1 MKRLYQKH
9 HGLPGIPQIS
19 GRNGKDGDGGNNI
32 YFGFVSDFFNNMEM
46 TVDNFIRIARRG
58 DGSHGYSEKGS
69 YYTGIFSIS
78 DTGNDYTDQ
87 DNYTGNEKYE
97 EVDKGFN
104 EWGDKVEETTRTYDS
119 DMNIFKYIYSDIHN
133 KPYYDIYDYSYRE
146 GGSNPMSWLYIKV
159 DTNNVGSPKPWNTST
174 NVDYWDWIIYD
185 KDDKKES
192 YAYPY
197 SDYSGNIESVDK
209 DFRPGKSLISNID
222 GFELFSIVSNNKRY
236 TYSTDN
242 DHFDDKRYDGYTNDN
257 YSDPLVHPYDENKS
271 MIDYFS
277 DLYISGAE
285 TGVPFDYVKYSKKA
299 VETVLFTDKLNPD
312 IKAGDIIYFYTDKD
326 SFELEHIV
334 DYMVV
339 ITKELE
345 NCTLTELLAHAT
357 ITEPFSFK
365 YTSTKQL
372 SSDDYVITN
381 NSVVSVR
388 YGEKSDD
395 VSSAPEKV
403 KENGNNFANMVSYS
417 SNSGLI
423 IGRLIS
429 KIGTETESDMFFCR
443 ASTGK
448 IFKFMSS
455 YKDNEVTVNKIVSSN
470 NGSKIP
476 LKISNM
482 MIRKNNI
489 GNVEAASVVMSDKII
504 LDSYGYCH
512 TLMEDNY
519 NYSKNAFIVNSTDI
533 INDENYTDYTYGAT
547 VISYDNLEID
557 DNVYKDKE
565 NSTITHYILDSE
577 NNSITLSE
585 IYNENTTHNIV
596 LWVSDSCGIKHYSKH
611 TIAKYDTEI
620 MNYNISVLE
629 DSEIE
634 VDDSQNSDYTIFMC
648 SGLSSDESDNEL
660 NIFVKGTPNIT
671 VFANTHELSSSYNY
685 SNSWCK
691 LSDFKKVSYNDRT
704 DEYKHSAYNK
714 DDGYDMYTVKVHV
727 NDNIP
732 QIIDSDVTKAKDY
745 NRSAGTSNETDG
757 CDLFNA
763 LMKGSTIKTN
773 DRSVTI
779 TVKYMSGSKQIK
791 DYYKLVQPGYIDNRK
806 IPKVKLEIKNDLDTL
821 ERSNDINNGVLCNQ
835 FQFFVDIEISDF
847 SRDYWGS
854 YVPEE
859 DITLNFDI
867 VNTPV
872 DYEFVERYGVQSAE
886 NMYTVHVNPVDSST
900 DFTNNY
906 CAIKTY
912 LIDNELVDPYTK
924 PVSELVESDVKARTK
939 LTKTVNGSEIKTSVT
954 DKIRTSDTEDNTPI
968 QLGDIDYT
976 SMNERIFKGDT
987 ATRGSG
993 IDDNLLIQMRN
1004 ITFEQANSGKFRFL
1018 VTVELTNPLFSRL
1031 FFRYYI
1037 SNLWVSYRYDYDSD
1051 KSDEKLYDV
1060 EKFYI
1065 GTSNLARASQTGRYQ
1080 TYEYMFATD
1089 TFNAF
1094 VCPITFTAVP
1104 NEDSVDR
1111 IDINVKNVG
1120 SEKQISLKMDTYV
1133 PELSPIIQNMSDTQR
1148 LTYIVQNQYIPWYDF
1163 KLKKRYLQDNIK
1175 NIYVQPIH
1183 ISDIKDKISSK
1194 NMFNIIDGYDAIKS
1208 SRIANSYMSVV
1219 YNANMYNSRMRED
1232 YMTFY
1237 YNDELYIA
1245 SKYSQ
1250 YGNNAPVF
1258 VSEDLSYDVRDSVLM
1273 SSIDTWN
1280 YEYQT
1285 TNSYNDNTFSGHLS
1299 TYGNGYQYLDKSR
1312 DKGQY
1317 EDILSLEE
1325 TIKQNEVLF
1334 FSEPYIDVCAQLAKN
1349 GMKYPDKNGWFRQLL
1364 YQLKWQYPRYY
1375 TDDNQ
1380 NEKID
1385 AYDIVDG
1392 GTYLQTYNKDGKLPE
1407 YKYKLPH
1414 NIMYSIYP
1422 RCAYDDE
1429 TDTTIVFMLRCPS
1442 VDSENKYKLESSDVK
1457 FTHIE
1462 DDYNSSQLGNSGL
1475 NIAD

>member
-9 HGLPGIPQIS
+9 HGLPGIPQTS
-19 GRNGKDGDGGNNI
+19 GKNGKDGDGGNNI

-58 DGSHGYSEKGS
+58 NGSRGYSSTGS
-69 YYTGIFSIS
+69 YYTGIFSETNDTYS
-78 DTGNDYTDQ
+78 DQDDYTANE
-87 DNYTGNEKYE
+87 NYTEV
-97 EVDKGFN
+97 EVDK
-104 EWGDKVEETTRTYDS
+104 DKEQYKGTISYDS
-119 DMNIFKYIYSDIHN
+119 NKNIFKYIYSDIHN
-133 KPYYDIYDYSYRE
+133 KPYYDIYDFSYQE
-146 GGSNPMSWLYIKV
+146 GSANPMSWLYIKV
-159 DTNNVGSPKPWNTST
+159 DTNNVGLPKPWNKST
-174 NVDYWDWIIYD
+174 GVDWKSYPDTD
-185 KDDKKES
+185 S
-192 YAYPY
+192 YANPY
-197 SDYSGNIESVDK
+197 SDYSGNKASVDK
-209 DFRPGKSLISNID
+209 DYRPGKSLISSID
-222 GFELFSIVSNNKRY
+222 GFELFSIISNNKRY

-242 DHFDDKRYDGYTNDN
+242 AHFDDKRYDGYT
-257 YSDPLVHPYDENKS
+257 YSTGDYLTPLSYLQYPGDSTKS
-271 MIDYFS
+271 MIEYFS
-277 DLYISGAE
+277 EQYLSGA
-285 TGVPFDYVKYSKKA
+285 TDVPFNYVKYSKKA

-326 SFELEHIV
+326 SFELDHIV

-345 NCTLTELLAHAT
+345 NCTLSELLEHAT
-357 ITEPFSFK
+357 ITDPFSFK
-365 YTSTKQL
+365 YTAIKQL
-372 SSDDYVITN
+372 ASDEYVITN

-388 YGEKSDD
+388 YGEDID
-395 VSSAPEKV
+395 NNSSTIV
-403 KENGNNFANMVSYS
+403 KENGNNLANMVSYS
-417 SNSGLI
+417 NNSGLV

-429 KIGTETESDMFFCR
+429 TKDSETESDMFFCR
-443 ASTGK
+443 SGSGK
-448 IFKFMSS
+448 VFKFMSS
-455 YKDNEVTVNKIVSSN
+455 CKDNETTVNKIVSSV
-470 NGSKIP
+470 NGNKIP

-489 GNVEAASVVMSDKII
+489 GNVESASVTMSDKIV
-504 LDSYGYCH
+504 LDGYGYCY
-512 TLMEDNY
+512 TLTEDNY
-519 NYSKNAFIVNSTDI
+519 NYSKNTFTVNSTDI
-533 INDENYTDYTYGAT
+533 INDEEYTDYTYGAT
-547 VISYDNLEID
+547 VISYDNSELN
-557 DNVYKDKE
+557 DNVYKNGE

-577 NNSITLSE
+577 NNKIPLSE

-596 LWVSDSCGIKHYSKH
+596 LWVADDCGIKHYSKH
-611 TIAKYDTEI
+611 TVAKYDTEI
-620 MNYNISVLE
+620 MNYSISVLE
-629 DSEIE
+629 DSDIE
-634 VDDSQNSDYTIFMC
+634 VDESENSDYTIFVC
-648 SGLSSDESDNEL
+648 SGLSSDESENEL
-660 NIFVKGTPNIT
+660 NIFVKGTPTIN

-691 LSDFKKVSYNDRT
+691 LSDFKKVDYNDRT
-704 DEYKHSAYNK
+704 DEYKHSAINK
-714 DDGYDMYTVKVHV
+714 DDGYDMYKVKVHV

-732 QIIDSDVTKAKDY
+732 QITDVDVTDAKNY

-779 TVKYMSGSKQIK
+779 TVKYTSGSKQIK

-806 IPKVKLEIKNDLDTL
+806 IPKVNLEIKNDLDTL
-821 ERSNDINNGVLCNQ
+821 ERSNDIDNGVLCNQ
-835 FQFFVDIEISDF
+835 FQFFVDIDISDF

-886 NMYTVHVNPVDSST
+886 NMYTVHVNPVDSEK
-900 DFTNNY
+900 DFDNNY

-912 LIDNELVDPYTK
+912 LIDNEISVPYTK
-924 PVSELVESDVKARTK
+924 TVAELVESDEKARTK
-939 LTKTVNGSEIKTSVT
+939 LSKMVNGVEVKTNVI
-954 DKIRTSDTEDNTPI
+954 DGIRNSDPENNIPYS
-968 QLGDIDYT
+968 LGDIKYT
-976 SMNERIFKGDT
+976 LMNSRIFIGDKS
-987 ATRGSG
+987 TRGSG

-1018 VTVELTNPLFSRL
+1018 VTVELSNPLFSRL

-1037 SNLWVSYRYDYDSD
+1037 SNLWVSYKYGPGENDI
-1051 KSDEKLYDV
+1051 
-1060 EKFYI
+1060 EKFFI
-1065 GTSNLARASQTGRYQ
+1065 GTSNLAKASQTGRYQ

-1094 VCPITFTAVP
+1094 VCPVSFTAVP
-1104 NEDSVDR
+1104 NEDSVDS
-1111 IDINVKNVG
+1111 IDINVKNKG

-1133 PELSPIIQNMSDTQR
+1133 PELSSTIQNMSDTQR

-1163 KLKKRYLQDNIK
+1163 KLKKRYLQDNVK

-1183 ISDIKDKISSK
+1183 ISDIKDKISTK

-1208 SRIANSYMSVV
+1208 SRTDNSYMSVV

-1232 YMTFY
+1232 DMTFY
-1237 YNDELYIA
+1237 YNDNLYIA

-1258 VSEDLSYDVRDSVLM
+1258 VSENLSYDVRDSMLM
-1273 SSIDTWN
+1273 SSIDAWN

-1299 TYGNGYQYLDKSR
+1299 TYGNGYQYLDVNK
-1312 DKGQY
+1312 DAGQY

-1325 TIKQNEVLF
+1325 TRKQNEVLF

-1349 GMKYPDKNGWFRQLL
+1349 GTKYPDKNGWFRQLL

-1375 TDDNQ
+1375 TDSDQ

-1385 AYDIVDG
+1385 AYDIVDS
-1392 GTYLQTYNKDGKLPE
+1392 GTYLQTYSNGSKLPE
-1407 YKYKLPH
+1407 HKYKLPH

-1429 TDTTIVFMLRCPS
+1429 TDTTIIFMLRCPS
-1442 VDSENKYKLESSDVK
+1442 VDSENKYKMESSDVK
-1457 FTHIE
+1457 FTHTAS
-1462 DDYNSSQLGNSGL
+1462 DYNSHQLGNSRL

>member
-9 HGLPGIPQIS
+9 HGLPGIPQTS

-58 DGSHGYSEKGS
+58 DGSSGYSKDGS

-78 DTGNDYTDQ
+78 NIENKNNYIDQ
-87 DNYTGNEKYE
+87 DDYTGNEKYE
-97 EVDKGFN
+97 EVDKGVN
-104 EWGDKVEETTRTYDS
+104 EWNDKMEEITRSYDP
-119 DMNIFKYIYSDIHN
+119 DYNIFKYIYSDIHN
-133 KPYYDIYDYSYRE
+133 KPYYEIYDYSYRNK
-146 GGSNPMSWLYIKV
+146 SNPMSWLYIKV
-159 DTNNVGSPKPWNTST
+159 DTNEAGLPKPWNTSA

-222 GFELFSIVSNNKRY
+222 GFELFSIISNNKRY

-242 DHFDDKRYDGYTNDN
+242 DHFDDKRYDGYTNEE
-257 YSDPLVHPYDENKS
+257 YPDPLVHPYDENKS

-285 TGVPFDYVKYSKKA
+285 TGVPFNYVKYSKKA
-299 VETVLFTDKLNPD
+299 VETVLLTDKLNPD
-312 IKAGDIIYFYTDKD
+312 IKAGDIIYFYTNKD
-326 SFELEHIV
+326 SFELNHIV

-372 SSDDYVITN
+372 SSDEYVITN

-388 YGEKSDD
+388 YELELSDSDSVISEKN
-395 VSSAPEKV
+395 KKI

-417 SNSGLI
+417 SNSGLV
-423 IGRLIS
+423 IGRL
-429 KIGTETESDMFFCR
+429 IGTETESDMFFCR
-443 ASTGK
+443 TSTEK
-448 IFKFMSS
+448 VFKFMSS

-489 GNVEAASVVMSDKII
+489 GNVEASSVVMSDKII

-512 TLMEDNY
+512 TLTEDNY

-533 INDENYTDYTYGAT
+533 VNDEKYTDYTYGAT
-547 VISYDNLEID
+547 VISYDNSEID
-557 DNVYKDKE
+557 DNVYKNKE

-634 VDDSQNSDYTIFMC
+634 IDDSQNSDYTIFMC

-671 VFANTHELSSSYNY
+671 VFANTRELSLSSSYNY
-685 SNSWCK
+685 FNSWCT
-691 LSDFKKVSYNDRT
+691 LSDFKKVDYDDRT
-704 DEYKHSAYNK
+704 DEYKHSANNK
-714 DDGYDMYTVKVHV
+714 DDGYDMYRVKVHV

-732 QIIDSDVTKAKDY
+732 QIIDADVATAKDY

-763 LMKGSTIKTN
+763 LMNGSTIKTN

-779 TVKYMSGSKQIK
+779 TVKYMSGSKEIK

-835 FQFFVDIEISDF
+835 FQFFVDIDISDF

-867 VNTPV
+867 VNAPV

-886 NMYTVHVNPVDSST
+886 NMYTVHVNPVDSSN

-924 PVSELVESDVKARTK
+924 TVSELVESDVKARTK
-939 LTKTVNGSEIKTSVT
+939 LTKTINGSEIKTSVT
-954 DKIRTSDTEDNTPI
+954 DSIRTSDTEKNTPI
-968 QLGDIDYT
+968 KLGDIEYT
-976 SMNERIFKGDT
+976 SMNSRIFKGDT

-1037 SNLWVSYRYDYDSD
+1037 SNLWVSYKYGP
-1051 KSDEKLYDV
+1051 EEQNI

-1065 GTSNLARASQTGRYQ
+1065 GTSKLAKASQTGRYQ

-1104 NEDSVDR
+1104 NEDSVNS
-1111 IDINVKNVG
+1111 IDIDVKNVG

-1133 PELSPIIQNMSDTQR
+1133 PELPLNIQNMTDTER

-1183 ISDIKDKISSK
+1183 ISDIKDNISSK
-1194 NMFNIIDGYDAIKS
+1194 NLFNIIDGYDVIKS
-1208 SRIANSYMSVV
+1208 SRIDNSYMSVV

-1232 YMTFY
+1232 DMTFY
-1237 YNDELYIA
+1237 FNDELYIA

-1258 VSEDLSYDVRDSVLM
+1258 VSEDLSYDVRDSILM
-1273 SSIDTWN
+1273 NSIDTWN
-1280 YEYQT
+1280 YEYQK

-1325 TIKQNEVLF
+1325 TIKQNEMLF
-1334 FSEPYIDVCAQLAKN
+1334 FSEPYIDVCAQPAKN

-1375 TDDNQ
+1375 MDDNQ

-1385 AYDIVDG
+1385 AYDIVDS
-1392 GTYLQTYNKDGKLPE
+1392 GTYLQTYNIEKGKLPE
-1407 YKYKLPH
+1407 HKYKLPH
-1414 NIMYSIYP
+1414 NIIYSIYP

-1442 VDSENKYKLESSDVK
+1442 VDSENKYKLESPDVK
-1457 FTHIE
+1457 FTHTDI
-1462 DDYNSSQLGNSGL
+1462 DYNNSQLDNSGL
-1475 NIAD
+1475 DIAD

>member
-9 HGLPGIPQIS
+9 HGLPGIPQTS

-58 DGSHGYSEKGS
+58 DGSSGYSKDGS

-78 DTGNDYTDQ
+78 NIENKNNYINQ
-87 DNYTGNEKYE
+87 DDYTGNEKYE
-97 EVDKGFN
+97 EVDKGVN
-104 EWGDKVEETTRTYDS
+104 EWNDKMEEITRSYDP
-119 DMNIFKYIYSDIHN
+119 DYNIFKYIYSDIHD
-133 KPYYDIYDYSYRE
+133 KPYYEIYDYSYRNK
-146 GGSNPMSWLYIKV
+146 SNPMSWLYIKV
-159 DTNNVGSPKPWNTST
+159 DTNEAGLPKPWNTSA

-192 YAYPY
+192 YVYPY

-222 GFELFSIVSNNKRY
+222 GFELFSIISNNKRY

-242 DHFDDKRYDGYTNDN
+242 DHFDDKRYDGYTNEE
-257 YSDPLVHPYDENKS
+257 YPDPLVHPYDENKS

-285 TGVPFDYVKYSKKA
+285 TGVPFNYVKYSKKA
-299 VETVLFTDKLNPD
+299 VETVLLTDKLNPD
-312 IKAGDIIYFYTDKD
+312 IKAGDIIYFYTNKD
-326 SFELEHIV
+326 SFELNHIV

-372 SSDDYVITN
+372 SSDEYVITN

-388 YGEKSDD
+388 YELELSDSDSVISEKN
-395 VSSAPEKV
+395 KKI

-417 SNSGLI
+417 SNSGLV
-423 IGRLIS
+423 IGRL
-429 KIGTETESDMFFCR
+429 IGTETESDMFFCR
-443 ASTGK
+443 TSTEK
-448 IFKFMSS
+448 VFKFMSS

-489 GNVEAASVVMSDKII
+489 GNVEASSVVMSDKII

-512 TLMEDNY
+512 TLTEDNY

-533 INDENYTDYTYGAT
+533 VNDEKYTDYTYGAT
-547 VISYDNLEID
+547 VISYDNSEID
-557 DNVYKDKE
+557 DNVYKNKE

-634 VDDSQNSDYTIFMC
+634 IDDSQNSDYTIFMC

-671 VFANTHELSSSYNY
+671 VFANTRELSLSSSYNY
-685 SNSWCK
+685 SNSWCT
-691 LSDFKKVSYNDRT
+691 LSDFKKVDYDDRT
-704 DEYKHSAYNK
+704 DEYKHSANNK
-714 DDGYDMYTVKVHV
+714 DDGYDMYRVKVHV

-732 QIIDSDVTKAKDY
+732 QIIDADVATAKDY

-763 LMKGSTIKTN
+763 LMNGSTIKTN

-779 TVKYMSGSKQIK
+779 TVKYMSGSKEIK

-835 FQFFVDIEISDF
+835 FQFFVDIDISDF

-854 YVPEE
+854 YVPED

-867 VNTPV
+867 VNAPV

-886 NMYTVHVNPVDSST
+886 NMYTVHINPVDSST

-912 LIDNELVDPYTK
+912 LIDNELIDPYTK
-924 PVSELVESDVKARTK
+924 TVSELVESDVKARTK
-939 LTKTVNGSEIKTSVT
+939 LTKTINDSEIKTSVI
-954 DKIRTSDTEDNTPI
+954 DSIRTSDTENNTPTS
-968 QLGDIDYT
+968 LRDIEYT
-976 SMNERIFKGDT
+976 SMNSRIFKGDT

-1037 SNLWVSYRYDYDSD
+1037 SNLWVSYKYGS
-1051 KSDEKLYDV
+1051 EKQNI

-1065 GTSNLARASQTGRYQ
+1065 GTSKLAKASQTGRYQ

-1104 NEDSVDR
+1104 NEDSVNS
-1111 IDINVKNVG
+1111 IDIDVKNVG

-1133 PELSPIIQNMSDTQR
+1133 PELPSNIQNMTDTER
-1148 LTYIVQNQYIPWYDF
+1148 LTYIVKNQYIPWYDF

-1194 NMFNIIDGYDAIKS
+1194 NLFNIIDGYDAIKS
-1208 SRIANSYMSVV
+1208 SRIDNSYMSVV

-1232 YMTFY
+1232 DMTFY

-1258 VSEDLSYDVRDSVLM
+1258 VSEDLSYDVRDSILM
-1273 SSIDTWN
+1273 NSIDTWN
-1280 YEYQT
+1280 YEYQK

-1325 TIKQNEVLF
+1325 TIKQNEMLF
-1334 FSEPYIDVCAQLAKN
+1334 FSEPYIDVCAQPAKN

-1375 TDDNQ
+1375 MDDNQ

-1385 AYDIVDG
+1385 AYDIVDS
-1392 GTYLQTYNKDGKLPE
+1392 GTYLQTYNIEKGKLPE
-1407 YKYKLPH
+1407 HKYKLPH

-1457 FTHIE
+1457 FTHIK
-1462 DDYNSSQLGNSGL
+1462 DDYNSSQLSNSGL
-1475 NIAD
+1475 DIAD